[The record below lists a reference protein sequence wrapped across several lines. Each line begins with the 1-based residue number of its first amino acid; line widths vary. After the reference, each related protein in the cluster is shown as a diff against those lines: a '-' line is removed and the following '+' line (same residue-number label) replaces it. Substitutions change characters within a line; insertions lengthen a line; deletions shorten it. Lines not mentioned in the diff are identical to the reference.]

1 MELAQPMGGAQPRG
15 NRSLR
20 KSTRSRVDEL
30 LRPILP
36 IRVQAYL
43 AALESG
49 LGALG
54 RQKVQAIPQTQAQG
68 VPLVSERRKTGSR
81 VVFPVGGWR
90 HASCSRMVRAV

>member
-1 MELAQPMGGAQPRG
+1 MELAQPMGGAQPRR

-30 LRPILP
+30 LRPILS

-43 AALESG
+43 AAHESG
-49 LGALG
+49 LGAMG
-54 RQKVQAIPQTQAQG
+54 SQKVQAIPQTQAQG
-68 VPLVSERRKTGSR
+68 VPLVGERRKTGAK

>member
-1 MELAQPMGGAQPRG
+1 VELAQPMGGAQPRR

-30 LRPILP
+30 LRPILS

-49 LGALG
+49 LGAVG
-54 RQKVQAIPQTQAQG
+54 HQKVQAILQTQAQG
-68 VPLVSERRKTGSR
+68 VPLVGERRKTRSQN
-81 VVFPVGGWR
+81 VLPVDGRR
-90 HASCSRMVRAV
+90 HSSCSRMVRAV

>member
-49 LGALG
+49 LGALD

-68 VPLVSERRKTGSR
+68 VPLVGERRKTGSK
-81 VVFPVGGWR
+81 VV
-90 HASCSRMVRAV
+90 

>member
-1 MELAQPMGGAQPRG
+1 MELGQSMGGAQPRRS
-15 NRSLR
+15 RSLG

-36 IRVQAYL
+36 IRVQACL

-49 LGALG
+49 LGAMG
-54 RQKVQAIPQTQAQG
+54 SQEVQAIPQTQAQG
-68 VPLVSERRKTGSR
+68 VPLVGERRKTGSKI
-81 VVFPVGGWR
+81 VFPVEGWR